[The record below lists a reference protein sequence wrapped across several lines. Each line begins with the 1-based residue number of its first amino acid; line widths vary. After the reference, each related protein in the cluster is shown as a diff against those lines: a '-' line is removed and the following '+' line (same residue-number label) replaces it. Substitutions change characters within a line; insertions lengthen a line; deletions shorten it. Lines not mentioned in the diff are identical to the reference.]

1 MTSVSGKRE
10 KNHIHE
16 IMPGVRFSHSLG
28 LWFLILLSWLKP
40 QTEDRGFLWG
50 FWKSFRGSSNF
61 LWNGARMHV
70 CNAIFQVSAPV
81 LHFYGQITIT
91 EVKVWCDLWFPL
103 GLLTGTKI
111 SIDARLLFV
120 RAARN
125 VAGRSQCWPSS
136 CQFPLSGAPSSL
148 ASSLSLSC
156 NLSLS
161 IYMYV
166 FTSSLFS
173 MIYVFVD
180 WLM

>member
-1 MTSVSGKRE
+1 MTSVSGKQE
-10 KNHIHE
+10 TNHIHE
-16 IMPGVRFSHSLG
+16 MMPSVRS
-28 LWFLILLSWLKP
+28 LILLGSGFWCCFRGWNHRLK
-40 QTEDRGFLWG
+40 TEDSCEAFGKVFVV
-50 FWKSFRGSSNF
+50 
-61 LWNGARMHV
+61 A
-70 CNAIFQVSAPV
+70 AIFSEMEPV
-81 LHFYGQITIT
+81 CMYATLSSRCLHPALHFYGQITIT

-148 ASSLSLSC
+148 ASSLLLSC

-161 IYMYV
+161 IYICMYLPLL
-166 FTSSLFS
+166 SSPWFMYLS
-173 MIYVFVD
+173 ID
-180 WLM
+180 